1 MLKTLK
7 DVEKLAERR
16 GRKRLVVG
24 APESKSLVEGLK
36 LAEHLSD
43 PILIGDKERLEALVS
58 EVGLAAEIVAAD
70 SPQEATRRSIDMVR
84 AGEADLVMKG
94 KLGTP
99 EFLRMVLDKDRG
111 LRTGRIL
118 SHIAVTEISGYPKL
132 IFVTDAGMNI
142 RPDVD
147 AKAEILG
154 NCLEVMRRMGY
165 MRPKV
170 AVVAS
175 VETVHPELPATVDA
189 AALKEMGSDGRF
201 GDALVDGPLG
211 FDLVFS
217 EEAKRA
223 KGIESEVAGD
233 ADVLL
238 VPDVTTGNIM
248 SKAMIYFGGA
258 TVGGLIAGARVP
270 IALLSRA
277 DTPERKL
284 ASIAFSIAAME

>member
-1 MLKTLK
+1 
-7 DVEKLAERR
+7 
-16 GRKRLVVG
+16 
-24 APESKSLVEGLK
+24 
-36 LAEHLSD
+36 
-43 PILIGDKERLEALVS
+43 
-58 EVGLAAEIVAAD
+58 
-70 SPQEATRRSIDMVR
+70 
-84 AGEADLVMKG
+84 MKG

-99 EFLRMVLDKDRG
+99 EFLRMVLDKERG
-111 LRTGRIL
+111 LRTGNIL
-118 SHIAVTEISGYPKL
+118 SHIALTEIPGYHKL

-142 RPDVD
+142 QPDAETK
-147 AKAEILG
+147 AKILA
-154 NCLEVMRRMGY
+154 NCLDVMRRMGY
-165 MRPKV
+165 TRPKV

-175 VETVHPELPATVDA
+175 VETVHPELPATTDA
-189 AALKEMGSDGRF
+189 AALKEMGKRGDF
-201 GDALVDGPLG
+201 GDALVEGPLG

-284 ASIAFSIAAME
+284 ASIAFSIAAM